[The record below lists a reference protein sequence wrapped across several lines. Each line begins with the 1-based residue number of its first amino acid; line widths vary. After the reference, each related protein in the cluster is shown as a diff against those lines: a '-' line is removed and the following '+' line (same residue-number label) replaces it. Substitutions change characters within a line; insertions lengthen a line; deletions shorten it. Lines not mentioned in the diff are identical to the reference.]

1 MRKTFLSILVFFLFS
16 FTTSAQLLR
25 PFSASPAFTDN
36 LARITQAFRTNY
48 YQVQGEALS
57 SQDDVEM
64 YSSTIVLPG
73 ASHCVIY
80 RFHSKTDST
89 ASWQAVMYEGENYKE
104 ALKAY
109 KNTCKQVDKCKV
121 TLLNNIP
128 ASYSGKMDE
137 PDTNLRFASSVFRL
151 KTNDAVYDRFY
162 AEVELLNTGYD
173 QWEVHLNLQN
183 KKDDDE
189 K

>member
-1 MRKTFLSILVFFLFS
+1 MAKTFLSIFLFLSFS
-16 FTTSAQLLR
+16 FTIKAQLIR
-25 PFSASPAFTDN
+25 PLSTSPAFTEN
-36 LARITQAFRTNY
+36 LARIAQAFRNNY

-57 SQDDVEM
+57 SRDDLEM
-64 YSSTIVLPG
+64 YSSTILLPG

-104 ALKAY
+104 ALRSY

-121 TLLNNIP
+121 VLFNNVP
-128 ASYSGKMDE
+128 GTFSGKMDE
-137 PDTNLRFASSVFRL
+137 PDANLRFASSEFRM
-151 KTNDAVYDRFY
+151 KTTDAAYDHFY
-162 AEVELLNTGYD
+162 AEVELLNTGYE

-183 KKDDDE
+183 KKDDEE